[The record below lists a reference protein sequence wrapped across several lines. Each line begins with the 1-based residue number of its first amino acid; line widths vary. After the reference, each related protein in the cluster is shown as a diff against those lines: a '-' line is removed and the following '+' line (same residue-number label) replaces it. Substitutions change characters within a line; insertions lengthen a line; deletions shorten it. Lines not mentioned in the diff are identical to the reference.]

1 MTDQQLRRKSQQATM
16 PSESADCDS
25 RGWRLIQTRDFGLLW
40 WGQVTSQIGEGLNK
54 VALLWFVYELTGSA
68 LMIATVGLIQ
78 TVPPL
83 IFGPLIG
90 VYLDRLRKKPIMVW
104 VDLIRTVLTVLIPAL
119 YGLGLLRLEGL
130 FILIFLTS
138 MVSTVFGPALVSAV
152 PLLVRR
158 GELVSANALI
168 QSTNN
173 IGTLLGPAVSGI
185 LIALIGAQYVLYVN
199 AATFLISALCL
210 MPIRCQ
216 ETVPERQQQN
226 ADSAT
231 SVFRDLLV
239 GFRFVFGDRSTVLL
253 LVTITALYNLGASAF
268 VFVLPV
274 YAKELLHMGPIQLGW
289 LWSALGVGMLTASSW
304 LALRQS
310 TDAQSRMKILV
321 SGTTMGGLA
330 TCTLGLLESPLLAAG
345 LVILVGAGAAL
356 LNPVVFALLQ
366 ELTPSH
372 LMGRVLTTFSTG
384 SMAAAM
390 VGMSGFGWIAD
401 KIGPAESLVGLGL
414 VLLLTASVAMLSH
427 ARRLTRRWR
436 PPLNHH
442 ALLVPKLAVVRRAPL
457 QMSFQACSS
466 AFSLGW
472 LVLLRA
478 STRSSVGPSL

>member
-1 MTDQQLRRKSQQATM
+1 MISRKVEQDTVAIESTT
-16 PSESADCDS
+16 SES

-83 IFGPLIG
+83 VFGPLIG
-90 VYLDRLRKKPIMVW
+90 VYLDRLRKKPVMVW
-104 VDLIRTVLTVLIPAL
+104 VDLIRTLLTVLIPAL

-130 FILIFLTS
+130 FVLIFLTS

-185 LIALIGAQYVLYVN
+185 LIALIGAQHVLYVN
-199 AATFLISALCL
+199 AATFFVSALCL
-210 MPIRCQ
+210 IPIRCH
-216 ETVPERQQQN
+216 EMVQQQQRS
-226 ADSAT
+226 ADSSA
-231 SVFRDLLV
+231 SVIRDLLV

-274 YAKELLHMGPIQLGW
+274 YAKELLHVGPVQLGW

-310 TDAQSRMKILV
+310 TDVQSRMKILV

-401 KIGPAESLVGLGL
+401 KIGPAQSLVGLGL
-414 VLLLTASVAMLSH
+414 VLLLTASVAMLFSRK
-427 ARRLTRRWR
+427 ARNM
-436 PPLNHH
+436 PL
-442 ALLVPKLAVVRRAPL
+442 AATA
-457 QMSFQACSS
+457 
-466 AFSLGW
+466 
-472 LVLLRA
+472 
-478 STRSSVGPSL
+478 

>member
-1 MTDQQLRRKSQQATM
+1 MNMMRRK
-16 PSESADCDS
+16 PEHDVVPPESADPES

-40 WGQVTSQIGEGLNK
+40 WGQVTSQVGEGLNK

-104 VDLIRTVLTVLIPAL
+104 VDLIRTVLTLLIPTL

-231 SVFRDLLV
+231 SVFKDLLV

-330 TCTLGLLESPLLAAG
+330 TCTLGLLESPLLAAA

-414 VLLLTASVAMLSH
+414 VLLLTASVAML
-427 ARRLTRRWR
+427 
-436 PPLNHH
+436 
-442 ALLVPKLAVVRRAPL
+442 
-457 QMSFQACSS
+457 
-466 AFSLGW
+466 FS
-472 LVLLRA
+472 RKA
-478 STRSSVGPSL
+478 IDTSMAATA

>member
-1 MTDQQLRRKSQQATM
+1 
-16 PSESADCDS
+16 
-25 RGWRLIQTRDFGLLW
+25 
-40 WGQVTSQIGEGLNK
+40 
-54 VALLWFVYELTGSA
+54 
-68 LMIATVGLIQ
+68 
-78 TVPPL
+78 
-83 IFGPLIG
+83 
-90 VYLDRLRKKPIMVW
+90 MVW
-104 VDLIRTVLTVLIPAL
+104 VDLIRTGLTVLIPAL
-119 YGLGLLRLEGL
+119 YGLGLLTLEGL

-414 VLLLTASVAMLSH
+414 VLLLTASVAML
-427 ARRLTRRWR
+427 
-436 PPLNHH
+436 
-442 ALLVPKLAVVRRAPL
+442 
-457 QMSFQACSS
+457 
-466 AFSLGW
+466 FS
-472 LVLLRA
+472 RKA
-478 STRSSVGPSL
+478 IDTSMAATA